1 MQVKRL
7 LFQKSELCCSA
18 PWSHVMAEPFLKCC
32 RWWSVINDNDQLTFI
47 ASPVYDWMFLQRVK
61 SKSPLERWVTFPL
74 SRLTRCACD
83 WWSSHTSTTFEV
95 SHWER
100 AVPTVNE
107 VASGWWWPVSVT
119 FMAWCFNL
127 EWNQFGIICH
137 PDISTPSSVLK
148 FSVQTSQM
156 HFTFSKI

>member
-47 ASPVYDWMFLQRVK
+47 ASPVYDWTSELNP
-61 SKSPLERWVTFPL
+61 SHPWSGGDLSPLLIDKVCLWLMKFPYL
-74 SRLTRCACD
+74 HHFWGFALGE
-83 WWSSHTSTTFEV
+83 SSGNSQWGCV
-95 SHWER
+95 W
-100 AVPTVNE
+100 
-107 VASGWWWPVSVT
+107 WWWPVSVA
-119 FMAWCFNL
+119 FMTWFFNL

-137 PDISTPSSVLK
+137 PDISTTSSVLK
-148 FSVQTSQM
+148 FSVQTSQV